1 MGSRRLISRR
11 RRPLFAAQSHPCC
24 CCCCCSCDMPCTKKK
39 VHPRHPRFS
48 AIDTR
53 RQAAASSIHCHLGN
67 SLCTHYFRQHQ
78 GQHHS
83 LVLNT
88 LSGDVSATNGSSGRS
103 CLPKNLLQAAGK
115 KGGEV
120 GVRRIP
126 LWITGAPTLAPQC
139 TQSRINPFLAFSNAS
154 FTSFFAVQAIFL
166 FYSVERPLG
175 LGELGF
181 SGYLLV
187 LLGFFSGVH
196 LFTFWLLPRIL
207 WCWVSLS
214 LSLSFARAFLLGRLI
229 NFTQ

>member
-1 MGSRRLISRR
+1 M
-11 RRPLFAAQSHPCC
+11 HE
-24 CCCCCSCDMPCTKKK
+24 KKK
-39 VHPRHPRFS
+39 CIHVIPDSQRSTP
-48 AIDTR
+48 DGR
-53 RQAAASSIHCHLGN
+53 RQLLPFIVTWATRFAHTTSGSTKGSTTLLYLIL
-67 SLCTHYFRQHQ
+67 F
-78 GQHHS
+78 
-83 LVLNT
+83 LVT
-88 LSGDVSATNGSSGRS
+88 CQPRMDHRDARVY
-103 CLPKNLLQAAGK
+103 PKIFCRK
-115 KGGEV
+115 KRGGEV

-126 LWITGAPTLAPQC
+126 LWITGAPTLAPQ
-139 TQSRINPFLAFSNAS
+139 INPFLASSNAS